1 MPTSL
6 IDADSMLAIDV
17 GGVNTRAVLF
27 DVVDGRYRFMALGT
41 APTTANAPYHDISE
55 GVRAAL
61 DRLQIIAGRTLV
73 GPDERLIIPST
84 IDGKGVDSIVATLSA
99 GPPLQV
105 VALGLLEDV
114 SLDSACRLAT
124 TTYAKVIDRI
134 SLNDHRKPEARMD
147 TILRLRP
154 NLILAAGGTEGGASQ
169 SVIKL
174 LESVGLACYLI
185 PENQRPEVLF
195 TGNQAL
201 QEEIK
206 STLGKITP
214 LRFAPNLRPSLE
226 VEQLEAAQ
234 SYLAGMFRSVRARQ
248 IPGVSELN
256 TWAGGGLLPSATAF
270 GRVIRYLRTLS
281 KESDPNR
288 GVFGIDVGASATTVA
303 ASFSGEVNLGVYP
316 YLGLGEGLVDF
327 LERTRVEE
335 IIRWLPMVATESLVR
350 EYICTKA
357 LYPASLPVTAEDLA
371 FEQALARQAMRVAV
385 RNISPS
391 FPARIKHYGDEL
403 LPWFEPIIASG
414 SVLSKAPS
422 LAQSLLMILDGVQPT
437 GITTVWLDQ
446 NHLMPALG
454 AAAAVNPLLAVQVI
468 DSSTFLNLGTVITPL
483 SNARTGTPVLKLAM
497 TADSGTETTLE
508 VRQGSL
514 DMLPLPFGQSARLQV
529 TPLHGS
535 DVGMGRPGRGGGV
548 RVVGGA
554 LGLVIDARGRPL
566 KLGTD
571 PERRAEA
578 FKKWLWTFGG

>member
-1 MPTSL
+1 
-6 IDADSMLAIDV
+6 
-17 GGVNTRAVLF
+17 
-27 DVVDGRYRFMALGT
+27 
-41 APTTANAPYHDISE
+41 
-55 GVRAAL
+55 
-61 DRLQIIAGRTLV
+61 
-73 GPDERLIIPST
+73 
-84 IDGKGVDSIVATLSA
+84 
-99 GPPLQV
+99 
-105 VALGLLEDV
+105 
-114 SLDSACRLAT
+114 
-124 TTYAKVIDRI
+124 
-134 SLNDHRKPEARMD
+134 
-147 TILRLRP
+147 
-154 NLILAAGGTEGGASQ
+154 
-169 SVIKL
+169 
-174 LESVGLACYLI
+174 
-185 PENQRPEVLF
+185 VLF

-201 QEEIK
+201 QEEIRT
-206 STLGKITP
+206 TLGKITP

-234 SYLAGMFRSVRARQ
+234 SYLAGIFRSVRARQ
-248 IPGVSELN
+248 IPGVSELD

-327 LERTRVEE
+327 LDHTRVEE
-335 IIRWLPMVATESLVR
+335 IIRWLPMVVTESLVR
-350 EYICTKA
+350 EYIYTKA
-357 LYPASLPVTAEDLA
+357 LYPASLPVTAEDLT

-385 RNISPS
+385 RKISPS
-391 FPARIKHYGDEL
+391 FPSRIKHYGEEL

-414 SVLSKAPS
+414 SVLTKAPS
-422 LAQSLLMILDGVQPT
+422 LAQSLLMLLDGVQPT

-468 DSSTFLNLGTVITPL
+468 DSSTFLNLGTVITPI
-483 SNARTGTPVLKLAM
+483 SNARPGTPVLKLAM
-497 TADSGTETTLE
+497 TADSGAETTLE
-508 VRQGSL
+508 VRQGAL

-566 KLGTD
+566 NLGSD

>member
-6 IDADSMLAIDV
+6 IDADSLLAIDV
-17 GGVNTRAVLF
+17 GGVNTRAMLF
-27 DVVDGRYRFMALGT
+27 DVVDGRYRFMAMGS

-61 DRLQIIAGRTLV
+61 DRLQTVAGRTLV
-73 GPDERLIIPST
+73 GPDERLIVPST
-84 IDGKGVDSIVATLSA
+84 VDGTGVDSIVATLSA

-114 SLDSACRLAT
+114 SLESACRLAT
-124 TTYAKVIDRI
+124 TTYARVVDRI
-134 SLNDHRKPEARMD
+134 SLNDHRKPEARLD
-147 TILRLRP
+147 SILRLRP

-169 SVIKL
+169 SVIRL
-174 LESVGLACYLI
+174 LEAVGLACYLL
-185 PENQRPEVLF
+185 PENQRPELLF

-201 QEEIK
+201 QDEIK
-206 STLGKITP
+206 ATLGKITP

-234 SYLAGMFRSVRARQ
+234 SYLAGIFRTVRGHQ
-248 IPGVSELN
+248 IPGVDELN
-256 TWAGGGLLPSATAF
+256 TWAGNGLLPTATAF
-270 GRVIRYLRTLS
+270 GRVIRYLRELS
-281 KESDPNR
+281 KEADPNR

-316 YLGLGEGLVDF
+316 YLGLGENLAEF
-327 LERTRVEE
+327 LEHARVEE
-335 IIRWLPMVATESLVR
+335 VIRWLPMVATESQLR

-357 LYPASLPVTAEDLA
+357 LYPASIPVTAEDLA

-385 RNISPS
+385 RNISSS
-391 FPARIKHYGDEL
+391 FPSRIRHYGEEL
-403 LPWFEPIIASG
+403 LPGFEPIVASG
-414 SVLSKAPS
+414 SVLTRAPS
-422 LAQSLLMILDGVQPT
+422 LAQSLLMLLDGVQPT

-468 DSSTFLNLGTVITPL
+468 DSSTFLNLGTVITPV
-483 SNARTGTPVLKLAM
+483 SNVRPGTPVLRLNM
-497 TADSGTETTLE
+497 TAENGAETALE

-514 DMLPLPFGQSARLQV
+514 EMLPLPFGQSARLQV
-529 TPLHGS
+529 TPLHGA

-548 RVVGGA
+548 RVIGGA
-554 LGLVIDARGRPL
+554 LGLVVDARGRPL
-566 KLGTD
+566 RLSND

-578 FKKWLWTFGG
+578 FKKWLWTFGA

>member
-6 IDADSMLAIDV
+6 IDADSLLAIDV
-17 GGVNTRAVLF
+17 GGVNTRAMLF
-27 DVVDGRYRFMALGT
+27 DVVDGRYRFMAMGS
-41 APTTANAPYHDISE
+41 APSTANAPYHDVSE
-55 GVRAAL
+55 GIRAAL
-61 DRLQIIAGRTLV
+61 DRLQTVAGRTLV
-73 GPDERLIIPST
+73 GPDERLIVPST
-84 IDGKGVDSIVATLSA
+84 VDGAGVDSLVATLSA

-105 VALGLLEDV
+105 VAVGLLEDV
-114 SLDSACRLAT
+114 SLESACRLAT
-124 TTYAKVIDRI
+124 TTYAKVIERI
-134 SLNDHRKPEARMD
+134 SLNDRRKPEARLD

-169 SVIKL
+169 SVIRL
-174 LESVGLACYLI
+174 LESVGLACYLL

-201 QEEIK
+201 QDEIK
-206 STLGKITP
+206 ATLGKITP

-234 SYLAGMFRSVRARQ
+234 SCLAGIFRTVRGHQ
-248 IPGVSELN
+248 IPGVDELN
-256 TWAGGGLLPSATAF
+256 TWVGGGLLPSATAF
-270 GRVIRYLRTLS
+270 GRVIRYLRALS

-303 ASFSGEVNLGVYP
+303 ASFSEEVNLGVYP
-316 YLGLGEGLVDF
+316 YLGLGEGLTEF
-327 LERTRVEE
+327 LEYTRVEE
-335 IIRWLPMVATESLVR
+335 IIRWLPMVVTEAQVR
-350 EYICTKA
+350 EYIYTKA
-357 LYPASLPVTAEDLA
+357 LYPASIPVTTEDLA

-391 FPARIKHYGDEL
+391 FPSRIKHYGEEL

-414 SVLSKAPS
+414 SVLTRAPS
-422 LAQSLLMILDGVQPT
+422 LAQSLLMLLDGLQPT
-437 GITTVWLDQ
+437 GITTIWLDQ

-468 DSSTFLNLGTVITPL
+468 DSSTFLNLGTVITPV
-483 SNARTGTPVLKLAM
+483 SNVRPGTPVLRLTM
-497 TADSGTETTLE
+497 TTEGGAESSLE

-529 TPLHGS
+529 TPLHGA

-554 LGLVIDARGRPL
+554 LGLVVDARGRPL
-566 KLGTD
+566 RLAND

-578 FKKWLWTFGG
+578 FKKWLWTFGA